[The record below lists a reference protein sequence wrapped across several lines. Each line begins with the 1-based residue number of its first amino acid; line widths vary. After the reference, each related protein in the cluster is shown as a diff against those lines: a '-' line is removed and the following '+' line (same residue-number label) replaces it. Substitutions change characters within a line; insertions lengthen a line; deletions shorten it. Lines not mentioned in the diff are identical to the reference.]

1 MNARRLATVLLAL
14 LCCSVAAVPS
24 AGAASCVKTSL
35 IDIQDEVMCVICG
48 VPLVNA
54 GGPQSDDERDF
65 IRERADKCESKDQ
78 IKTALVAEY
87 GPEVLAMPQ
96 KKGFDLTA
104 YVVPI
109 VVLGFVL
116 VAIVLGAIGWKRHA
130 QEELPVAAE
139 GTAASELEADLERYD
154 L

>member
-1 MNARRLATVLLAL
+1 MMPRRIALLLLYLLVLLAA
-14 LCCSVAAVPS
+14 SAPA

-54 GGPQSDDERDF
+54 GGPQSDDERNF
-65 IRERADKCESKDQ
+65 IRERADKCESKDE
-78 IKTALVAEY
+78 IKAALVAEY

-104 YVVPI
+104 WVLPI
-109 VVLGFVL
+109 VVLAFVL
-116 VAIVLGAIGWKRHA
+116 VAIVLGAISWERQTRDIGTT
-130 QEELPVAAE
+130 PNDAA
-139 GTAASELEADLERYD
+139 AADQLEADLDRYD